1 MPYYLI
7 FKGGVGN
14 LEGVII
20 RDKTLAKAK
29 IRAKKF
35 FPEYRHIF
43 DSFIG
48 IYYKFLNR

>member
-35 FPEYRHIF
+35 FPEYRHILPVNL
-43 DSFIG
+43 DKVKLI
-48 IYYKFLNR
+48 K